1 MTTTTKQSCAAE
13 PFTFDWQ
20 AFYDRHGLDPLVDLI
35 TSSVW
40 VVEAGTVSLGAES
53 IATPTASVF
62 ISGGARGESAAIEN
76 TIEINGGTYRD
87 CQTLYMTIT

>member
-1 MTTTTKQSCAAE
+1 MTTTTKQSCATE

-20 AFYDRHGLDPLVDLI
+20 AFYTRHGLDPLVDLI

-40 VVEAGTVSLGAES
+40 SVEAGTVTLGAES
-53 IATPTASVF
+53 ITTPLASAY
-62 ISGGARGESAAIEN
+62 ISGGVRGENAAIEN

-87 CQTLYMTIT
+87 CQTLYMSIT